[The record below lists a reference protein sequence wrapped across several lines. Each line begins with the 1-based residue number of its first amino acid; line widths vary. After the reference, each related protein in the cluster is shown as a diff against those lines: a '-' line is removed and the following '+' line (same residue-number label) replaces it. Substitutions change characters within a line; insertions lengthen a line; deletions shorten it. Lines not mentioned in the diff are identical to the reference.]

1 MTNLI
6 IFLGGLLD
14 CVILTLEV
22 IAKVAF
28 NFSPA
33 LFMILAFVGIK
44 TLVTK

>member
-1 MTNLI
+1 MTNL
-6 IFLGGLLD
+6 FNFLD
-14 CVILTLEV
+14 CVVLTLEV

-44 TLVTK
+44 TLVAK